1 MMERPCSGF
10 AWLVCVFWL
19 AACGDSGNSNTPA
32 TASKP
37 ATAAARPAA
46 GVSAAAEDPASASA
60 AVKRVLAGLREG
72 RPAAVWEFLPPGYQR
87 DVNELVHHL
96 ARTADP
102 EIWQRTVAVLA
113 KLADVLKTQRALL
126 NQPEGA
132 PAATE
137 IDVPLAWLQSAEV
150 LELLVASDL
159 ADPARAAR
167 LDVGEF
173 LGGTGAELFHR
184 MEQLSQVGANNL
196 LRSQLSELS
205 RIQVRQVKAQGDE
218 ATVELEIPGQPAEQV
233 EFVRIEGR
241 WIPRALADGWIEQ
254 IGRANAVVSTL
265 SAENLGPTRAHV
277 LALLDDLEKT
287 LDRLGAAADRA
298 QFLAELQAGAASVQK
313 LAAAIHGPVEP
324 EAVSSLPPGTQSV
337 AIIVEGRL
345 DEITRAQLLDRLG
358 RAAFGTASSG
368 TREYTATDAATIF
381 RVSPVADVDSF
392 AKSLDFIE
400 VTKVDAATRR
410 ITAKLK

>member
-1 MMERPCSGF
+1 
-10 AWLVCVFWL
+10 
-19 AACGDSGNSNTPA
+19 
-32 TASKP
+32 
-37 ATAAARPAA
+37 
-46 GVSAAAEDPASASA
+46 
-60 AVKRVLAGLREG
+60 
-72 RPAAVWEFLPPGYQR
+72 
-87 DVNELVHHL
+87 
-96 ARTADP
+96 
-102 EIWQRTVAVLA
+102 
-113 KLADVLKTQRALL
+113 
-126 NQPEGA
+126 
-132 PAATE
+132 
-137 IDVPLAWLQSAEV
+137 
-150 LELLVASDL
+150 
-159 ADPARAAR
+159 
-167 LDVGEF
+167 
-173 LGGTGAELFHR
+173 
-184 MEQLSQVGANNL
+184 
-196 LRSQLSELS
+196 
-205 RIQVRQVKAQGDE
+205 
-218 ATVELEIPGQPAEQV
+218 
-233 EFVRIEGR
+233 
-241 WIPRALADGWIEQ
+241 
-254 IGRANAVVSTL
+254 
-265 SAENLGPTRAHV
+265 V

-313 LAAAIHGPVEP
+313 LAAALHGPVEP